1 MKKITILMLAL
12 IAFWSCQKEELTLNE
27 NADENY
33 VESINPLDN
42 VVVNNER
49 LVFEDSEHFNNC
61 LNTISEMTKEEFDL
75 WETNLGFKSYR
86 TYSNNILNKEWEE
99 FMAVSEAGGNVD
111 ELTTTELTEMPVIL
125 SALTNTKCEYQVG
138 KKIFWLDKEYEYII
152 DNKNED
158 LLAEL
163 KINKSTKSSFEGV
176 YVHEVTKTYAKT
188 NEALK
193 DDNTKSDWHDSRYQY
208 QFVYGNHE
216 YKIVFECCAW
226 NYNSQ
231 AYWELKNK
239 SEYKKGSSWP
249 HAGEPVTRTTN
260 ATVSLKNYSLNG
272 YTWEN
277 YYPRPNQTITS
288 SSDLVF
294 HDLGFQHTNYATY
307 PPSPIFLLWGIDV
320 QGTMSAYTNNGGKWS
335 TTFSYSKTGNLWHK
349 EWNH

>member
-1 MKKITILMLAL
+1 MKKITILMIAL
-12 IAFWSCQKEELTLNE
+12 ITLWSCEEKEITLNE
-27 NADENY
+27 NADDNY
-33 VESINPLDN
+33 IESVNPLDN
-42 VVVNNER
+42 IVVDNDR
-49 LVFEDSEHFNNC
+49 LVFENPEHFNNC

-75 WETNLGFKSYR
+75 WETNMGFKSYR

-99 FMAVSEAGGNVD
+99 FMEVSEAGGNVD
-111 ELTTTELTEMPVIL
+111 ELKTTELTEMPVIL

-152 DNKNED
+152 DNQNEE

-163 KINKSTKSSFEGV
+163 KINKSTKSSFEDV
-176 YVHEVTKTYAKT
+176 SVHEVTKTYAKT

-193 DDNTKSDWHDSRYQY
+193 DDNTKSSWHDSRYQY

-226 NYNSQ
+226 NYNSW
-231 AYWELKNK
+231 AVWELKNK
-239 SEYKKGSSWP
+239 FEYKKGSSWP

-260 ATVSLKNYSLNG
+260 VAISLRNCGYSAC
-272 YTWEN
+272 TWN
-277 YYPRPNQTITS
+277 VVLSPNQTITS
-288 SSDLVF
+288 QSDLVYGGN
-294 HDLGFQHTNYATY
+294 GFPYYDEYMNPRRY
-307 PPSPIFLLWGIDV
+307 IWGIDV

-349 EWNH
+349 EWNY